1 MFCISHDRDIAPLDG
16 EPVGQTENRDGGAV
30 GPAGIQLKYNSD
42 QSVFTGGGSTTDLHS
57 EGCNVLSLVDVV
69 VEAGGEREETMGC
82 DEELLHH
89 VSVEWK

>member
-1 MFCISHDRDIAPLDG
+1 MISQCLQEERKSPTHLD
-16 EPVGQTENRDGGAV
+16 
-30 GPAGIQLKYNSD
+30 
-42 QSVFTGGGSTTDLHS
+42 S